1 MTDNPYQSPVSKPVA
16 VVTQDTKR
24 IAAAQKTLIA
34 AILFY
39 PLAAVGQ
46 AFIGS
51 SGTYL
56 LLGVLIFGVVGIVR
70 LAAAFRYGRLKIALL
85 ILSLFV
91 PLLGLI
97 LLLRLNAKAT
107 KELQAAG
114 YKVGLL
120 GART

>member
-1 MTDNPYQSPVSKPVA
+1 MADNPYQPPVSKPVA
-16 VVTQDTKR
+16 AVTEDTKR
-24 IAAAQKTLIA
+24 LATAQKTLIG

-39 PLAAVGQ
+39 PLAMVGQ

-56 LLGVLIFGVVGIVR
+56 LLGVLVFGVLGIVR

-85 ILSLFV
+85 VLSLLV

-114 YKVGLL
+114 WKVGLL
-120 GART
+120 GARP

>member
-1 MTDNPYQSPVSKPVA
+1 MTDNPYQAPASKPEV

-24 IAAAQKTLIA
+24 LASAQKTLIA
-34 AILFY
+34 SILFY
-39 PLAAVGQ
+39 PLAMVGQ
-46 AFIGS
+46 AFIGKN
-51 SGTYL
+51 GIYL
-56 LLGVLIFGVVGIVR
+56 LLGVLIFGVLGIVR

-85 ILSLFV
+85 LLSLLV

-107 KELQAAG
+107 KELKAAG

-120 GART
+120 GARP